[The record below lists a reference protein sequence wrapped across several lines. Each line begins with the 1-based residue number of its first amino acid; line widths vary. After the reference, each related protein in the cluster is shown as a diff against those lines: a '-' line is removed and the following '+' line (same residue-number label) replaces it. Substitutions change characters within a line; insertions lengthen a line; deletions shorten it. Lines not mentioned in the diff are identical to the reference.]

1 MISADEWTLIVR
13 MTPSSKSAPIAPS
26 QDTSSNNVGENT
38 RAYGQRARRLLRAKP
53 PFFRP
58 GIACNPLPPRLT
70 AWNAGPRGLLGR
82 IRAGLLLREISRL
95 AIGERV
101 RAGPRWAGVPPEVV
115 PPGAYSDPM
124 VMHVGILKKNG
135 ELRPSVWAAVV
146 SYLAES
152 LGWSPTTWSP
162 L

>member
-101 RAGPRWAGVPPEVV
+101 RAGPRWTGDPPGIV
-115 PPGAYSDPM
+115 PPGGSDHPQ
-124 VMHVGILKKNG
+124 VMPAGTLERTG
-135 ELRPSVWAAVV
+135 EPRPTVRALV
-146 SYLAES
+146 
-152 LGWSPTTWSP
+152 
-162 L
+162 